1 MFFICFINKYTL
13 HSKNATFSLNLQ
25 KKFLLFYIKK
35 TNNANSSI
43 SNRFLES
50 IAIEEIYSF
59 YSNLYSNYCTLTGPP
74 EGPLRA
80 FRKI

>member
-25 KKFLLFYIKK
+25 INFLLFYKK
-35 TNNANSSI
+35 THNANSSI

-74 EGPLRA
+74 EGPLRDLG
-80 FRKI
+80 KVL